1 MEKINRCKR
10 LLVPPAVAVA
20 VTVFAA
26 APASAS
32 KGGSPAPGSCGL
44 GTPGAYVALQDQT
57 SPGAT
62 ENALISP
69 QEFGCTG
76 NGG

>member
-1 MEKINRCKR
+1 MKRMNGCKK
-10 LLVPPAVAVA
+10 LLAPAAVAVA
-20 VTVFAA
+20 LTLVAA

-32 KGGSPAPGSCGL
+32 QGGRPTPGSCGL
-44 GTPGAYVALQDQT
+44 GTPGAFAALIDQT

-69 QEFGCTG
+69 QEIGCTG
-76 NGG
+76 KH